1 MPKATNYGKKYTPGV
16 KKISQ
21 NPYKIPTGCL
31 LVLAAV
37 ASEKGAELAQKLQ
50 GHCSPL

>member
-1 MPKATNYGKKYTPGV
+1 MPEATNYGKKNTPGV
-16 KKISQ
+16 KKIFISQ

-37 ASEKGAELAQKLQ
+37 ASE
-50 GHCSPL
+50 